1 MLHPELRAVHVSVT
15 LTVPGAVLRRARQRE
30 RELCDAAHAAQ
41 LQTLQLR
48 GVEEFRAT
56 VLADPGAAVAW

>member
-1 MLHPELRAVHVSVT
+1 VT

-48 GVEEFRAT
+48 GGEEFRAT